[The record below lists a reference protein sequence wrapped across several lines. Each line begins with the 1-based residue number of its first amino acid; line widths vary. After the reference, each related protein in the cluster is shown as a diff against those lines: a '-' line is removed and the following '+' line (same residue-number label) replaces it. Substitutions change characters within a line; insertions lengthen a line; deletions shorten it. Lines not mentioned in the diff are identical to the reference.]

1 MAEVDY
7 IHICDYAFLAEGGK
21 PCIIGIFD
29 VIGGT
34 AFPLVHPQMAIAF
47 RVQDTPHGLLSLRIE
62 LARPNGEAL
71 MGLDGQ
77 VALGPDGSAFI
88 EFKLQSTPFPEPG
101 SYAVR
106 VLTAGRL
113 LATRGLRVEKI
124 AAPPHMPM
132 AAPSSSAPVH

>member
-1 MAEVDY
+1 MAEVEY

-21 PCIIGIFD
+21 PCLIGIFD
-29 VIGGT
+29 IIGGP

-47 RVQDTPHGLLSLRIE
+47 KVQGTPHGRVALRID
-62 LARPNGEAL
+62 LTLPNGAPL

-88 EFKLQSTPFPEPG
+88 EFKLQHVQFPEPG

-106 VLTAGRL
+106 VLAGERVLAARALRL
-113 LATRGLRVEKI
+113 EKI
-124 AAPPHMPM
+124 TQPMPM
-132 AAPSSSAPVH
+132 PPVTPSTPVH